1 MNKIQ
6 LFWEGFVE
14 GWKAEA
20 ARQKAEK
27 LAKLQKTA
35 LLHTAPANRDIC
47 KDLTPTEID
56 TVIEVFAQV
65 PAGTEGCT
73 QAACRQPQNAYP
85 DIADVLD
92 ADELADVLQCLAE
105 APIAVSVA
113 ATNIDISVS
122 TPSSIPVFFFAEMV
136 EHNIDEAID
145 PAYEAWV
152 DMAQQGYYC

>member
-1 MNKIQ
+1 MNKIS

-35 LLHTAPANRDIC
+35 FPHTAPANREIC

-56 TVIEVFAQV
+56 TVIEVLAQV
-65 PAGTEGCT
+65 PAGIENST
-73 QAACRQPQNAYP
+73 QAVYVQPQNAYS
-85 DIADVLD
+85 DIADVLN
-92 ADELADVLQCLAE
+92 ADVLQCLAE
-105 APIAVSVA
+105 APTAVSVA
-113 ATNIDISVS
+113 ATDIDISVS
-122 TPSSIPVFFFAEMV
+122 TTSSIPVFFFAETV

>member
-1 MNKIQ
+1 MNKIS

-35 LLHTAPANRDIC
+35 LPHTAPANREIC

-56 TVIEVFAQV
+56 TVIEVLAQV
-65 PAGTEGCT
+65 PAGIENST
-73 QAACRQPQNAYP
+73 QAVYVQPQNAYS
-85 DIADVLD
+85 DIADVLN
-92 ADELADVLQCLAE
+92 ADVLQCLAE
-105 APIAVSVA
+105 APTAVSVA
-113 ATNIDISVS
+113 ATDIDISVS
-122 TPSSIPVFFFAEMV
+122 TTSSIPVFFFAETV